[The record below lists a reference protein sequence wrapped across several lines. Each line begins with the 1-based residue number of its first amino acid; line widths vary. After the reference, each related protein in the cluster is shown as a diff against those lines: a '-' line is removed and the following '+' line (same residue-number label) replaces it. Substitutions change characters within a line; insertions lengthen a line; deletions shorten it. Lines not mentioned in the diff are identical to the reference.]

1 LNVVGR
7 EGKLVV
13 KGEEKTT
20 ETLRKS
26 KGLGKEVEYS
36 RFAV

>member
-1 LNVVGR
+1 LDVVER
-7 EGKLVV
+7 EGNLVV